1 MQLWLPPWLILLHT
15 IPSVLEAKVVDE
27 FIIDILIGGV
37 PSDKHHTKC
46 SETVR
51 TTRKG
56 IITFALAERKNDV
69 QILAFS

>member
-15 IPSVLEAKVVDE
+15 IPLVPKAKVVDE
-27 FIIDILIGGV
+27 FIIDMLIGGV

-56 IITFALAERKNDV
+56 IITFVLAERKNNV
-69 QILAFS
+69 PILAIS